1 MKKIICLLMLIFNM
15 VMMVSCSNIESK
27 AIKDVDN
34 FAADFETKN
43 SNDYLTPFFVKN
55 YLIEIKGYSE
65 EVAIYAVYNSSVDWN
80 YHANIY
86 AQTFLIYIEKFGSP
100 AYWYTSNDI
109 QEILERDGFSNIVID
124 NILSNI
130 DWNNQKALYVLHLS
144 NFNSNW
150 DRLNAKLDLKN
161 AGFSTSE
168 IENLLSNSSINWKA
182 HALNKATALYEEY
195 INDGINETEII
206 ELISKELSEIWQ
218 FTNLEIEYAIENLLQ

>member
-1 MKKIICLLMLIFNM
+1 MKKIICLLMLIFTM

-43 SNDYLTPFFVKN
+43 SNDYLTPFFVKD

-86 AQTFLIYIEKFGSP
+86 AQNFLIYIEEFGSP

-144 NFNSNW
+144 SFNSNW